1 MKKYSFVFAAFLL
14 LSGLVLQNCSSS
26 SVAAPING
34 ARVSGKIENG
44 GNMKVFLDRM
54 TFTNQSQVVQ
64 KGDLDGDGNFTLD
77 LVDGLDP
84 GLYRVRVGG
93 SNALLILNGSEKDV
107 KLSAELGAMKQ
118 GQITIEGAPDATG
131 FLDMMQKISS
141 QKASLEQAQAYVETT
156 SNPIAAAM
164 VAQMFLG
171 GKEEYI
177 GVTTLTAQKLK
188 AAHPDANDFAQ
199 YAAGMAKKI
208 QNQKASERV
217 AVGAPAPDIKL
228 PSPDGKTYALSDLKG
243 KVVLLD
249 FWASWCGPCRKANP
263 HVVSMYDKYNKKGFE
278 VFNVSMDGINPRLL
292 PKLKTQEQKDSQ
304 LASAKSKWEAAIK
317 QDKLRWPYHVSD
329 LQHWNSEPAGVY
341 GVRSIP
347 RTFLIDRDGNIA
359 GANLRGAALE
369 KAVKELL

>member
-14 LSGLVLQNCSSS
+14 LSGLVLQSCST
-26 SVAAPING
+26 PITG
-34 ARVSGKIENG
+34 TRISGKIENG

-54 TFTNQSQVVQ
+54 TFTNQSEVVQ

-77 LVDGLDP
+77 LTDGIDA

-93 SNALLILNGSEKDV
+93 SNSLLILNGTEKDI

-118 GQITIEGAPDATG
+118 GNITIEGAPDAAG
-131 FLDMMQKISS
+131 FLDILQKIST
-141 QKASLEQAQAYVETT
+141 QQASLPQAKSYVESAT
-156 SNPIAAAM
+156 NPIAAAM
-164 VAQMFLG
+164 VTQMFLG
-171 GKEEYI
+171 GKEEYL
-177 GVTTLTAQKLK
+177 GVLNTAAQKLK
-188 AAHPDANDFAQ
+188 TAHPDSDYATDFGR
-199 YAAGMAKKI
+199 YAAGMAQQI
-208 QNQKASERV
+208 QQRKAAELVS
-217 AVGAPAPDIKL
+217 VGAPAPDIKL
-228 PSPDGKTYALSDLKG
+228 PSPDGKSYALSDLKG

-278 VFNVSMDGINPRLL
+278 VFNVSLDGINPRML
-292 PKLKTQEQKDSQ
+292 PRLKTQEQKDTQ

-329 LQHWNSEPAGVY
+329 LKHWSSEPAGVY

-359 GANLRGAALE
+359 GANLKGQDLE